1 MVRGR
6 GVIYR
11 GVSDEM
17 QKTNATLIS
26 SLFNRAFTDPAIRD
40 VLLSQDRQNYCM
52 GGACYD
58 DAPQPLSWGITI
70 SAPHM
75 HARALSDLREKLR
88 PGCSALDVGSGS
100 GYLSVAMANLVGP
113 SGRVV
118 GIDHVADLVA
128 WSIDNVRRDGK
139 RPLLDSG
146 RLRLLVA
153 DGFNGHPEGAPYDCI
168 HVGAAPPTI
177 PPALK
182 QQLKPGGVLLLPVGP
197 EGGEQVCAAQPK
209 FVTLLHSA
217 APGPPGLHPRDALRG
232 RRLVRRRAALWGAL
246 RAAHHG
252 RTA

>member
-1 MVRGR
+1 MA
-6 GVIYR
+6 
-11 GVSDEM
+11 D
-17 QKTNATLIS
+17 
-26 SLFNRAFTDPAIRD
+26 
-40 VLLSQDRQNYCM
+40 
-52 GGACYD
+52 D

-75 HARALSDLREKLR
+75 HARALSDLRDKLR

-113 SGRVV
+113 SGKVV

-128 WSIDNVRRDGK
+128 WSINNVCRDGK
-139 RPLLDSG
+139 RALLDSG

-153 DGFNGHPEGAPYDCI
+153 DGFNGYEEGAPYDCI

-197 EGGEQVCAAQPK
+197 EGGEQVFTRVTRSQDGAS
-209 FVTLLHSA
+209 FVEEPLFGVRYVPLTTA
-217 APGPPGLHPRDALRG
+217 ERQLRG
-232 RRLVRRRAALWGAL
+232 RR
-246 RAAHHG
+246 
-252 RTA
+252 